1 MDKRILASLQMVH
14 PHSLSQKH
22 PTKRSTSGEFKSL
35 LEKELEPTSPLKVS
49 KHAEG
54 RMLERGILINEMTWQ
69 KISDKVQQAKKMG
82 INDSLVLTSEA
93 ALIISAKNETVITA
107 LKREEANEQIFTN
120 INGTIV
126 IEENTK

>member
-1 MDKRILASLQMVH
+1 MDKTILASLQTVH
-14 PHSLSQKH
+14 PHSLSQKNLA
-22 PTKRSTSGEFKSL
+22 KRSTSGEFRSF
-35 LEKELEPTSPLKVS
+35 LEKELESTSPLKVS

-54 RMLERGILINEMTWQ
+54 RMLERGISINEMTWQ

-82 INDSLVLTSEA
+82 INDSLVLTNEA

-107 LKREEANEQIFTN
+107 LKREEATEQIFSN

-126 IEENTK
+126 IDDRR